1 MSGQDTPKNWFE
13 AAFDQARGAARPAL
27 AQMGA
32 YAGRATRWSAA
43 RVPGG
48 ARVFWTAIGL
58 LLLALLI
65 WAIRPGEQEP
75 RMGRGGFGGPM
86 PVGAVKAASGD
97 IAVTLNALG
106 TVTPLATVT
115 VRPRIGGQILRIDF
129 KEGQMVKAGDILAEI
144 DPRPYK
150 AAYDQALGQLERDR
164 ATLAN
169 AELDLKRQQDLFA
182 KQATSQQALATQQA
196 LVRSTAATVKSDR
209 AAVEASAI
217 NLGYTKIR
225 APIAGRAGLRQ
236 VDTGN
241 LVQAG
246 QTDGVVVIT
255 QLEPISVMFA
265 VPEDDIGRV
274 MARLRA
280 GATLSVAAYDRGQTA
295 KLADG
300 ALATVDNVI
309 DPTTGTVKMR
319 ALFDNRDGALFPQQF
334 VNVRLL
340 VDTLKN
346 QTWVPA
352 SAIERGAQGAYVYV
366 VQPDSTVAMRA
377 VALGPQDGERV
388 AILKGLNPGE
398 RVVTDGADRLSDGL
412 EVTIASGPKTS
423 SAKPPAGAAAA
434 SPDPRAQR
442 RAALNR
448 ACAADIRKYCP
459 DAEGFERFQCL
470 RQHRDDVGE
479 ACKSAMSKARR
490 GGGGR
495 RGGGFFG
502 GRGL

>member
-1 MSGQDTPKNWFE
+1 MSGQGTQKNWFE
-13 AAFDQARGAARPAL
+13 AAFDQAKGAARPAL

-32 YAGRATRWSAA
+32 YAQRVTRWSAA

-48 ARVFWTAIGL
+48 SRVFWAAIGL
-58 LLLALLI
+58 VLLALLI
-65 WAIRPGEQEP
+65 WAIRPGEQAP

-86 PVGAVKAASGD
+86 PVGAVKAATGD
-97 IAVTLNALG
+97 IHVTLNALG

-115 VRPRIGGQILRIDF
+115 VRPQISGQILKMDF
-129 KEGQMVKAGDILAEI
+129 EEGQMVKAGDVLAEI

-169 AELDLKRQQDLFA
+169 AKLDLKRQQDLFA
-182 KQATSQQALATQQA
+182 KQATSQQALATQEA
-196 LVRSTAATVKSDR
+196 LVRSSAATVKSDR
-209 AAVEASAI
+209 AAVEAAAI

-225 APIAGRAGLRQ
+225 APVDGRAGLRQ
-236 VDTGN
+236 VDVGN

-246 QTDGVVVIT
+246 QTNGVVVIT

-265 VPEDDIGRV
+265 LPEDDIGRV

-280 GATLSVAAYDRGQTA
+280 GATLSVAAFDRGQTA

-300 ALATVDNVI
+300 TLATVDNVI
-309 DPTTGTVKMR
+309 DPSTGTVKMR

-340 VDTLKN
+340 IDTMKN
-346 QTWVPA
+346 QVWTPA
-352 SAIERGAQGAYVYV
+352 SAIERGAGGTYVYV

-377 VALGPQDGERV
+377 VTVGPQDGERV

-412 EVTIASGPKTS
+412 EVTIASGPNAS

-442 RAALNR
+442 RAAVNK
-448 ACAADIRKYCP
+448 ACAADIRKFCP
-459 DAEGFERFQCL
+459 GAEGFERFQCL
-470 RQHRDDVGE
+470 RGHRDELGE
-479 ACKSAMSKARR
+479 SCKNAMSQRR
-490 GGGGR
+490 RSEGR
-495 RGGGFFG
+495 RGGGLFG
-502 GRGL
+502 GRGR